1 MQTIEENCKNTNRN
15 AKADEVYEI
24 DCETNS
30 RAPIQFTKSKQFK
43 LSQFATDVD
52 HIVKVQS
59 MSLEVTQLNQSPNSL
74 RSQNRFWN
82 KKCKLDVVS
91 FCGNQSSKIKMIKD
105 FTKEEDHNIA
115 TWGRARG
122 NQF

>member
-74 RSQNRFWN
+74 RSQNRL
-82 KKCKLDVVS
+82 KYHPIYLSLDS
-91 FCGNQSSKIKMIKD
+91 N
-105 FTKEEDHNIA
+105 
-115 TWGRARG
+115 
-122 NQF
+122 